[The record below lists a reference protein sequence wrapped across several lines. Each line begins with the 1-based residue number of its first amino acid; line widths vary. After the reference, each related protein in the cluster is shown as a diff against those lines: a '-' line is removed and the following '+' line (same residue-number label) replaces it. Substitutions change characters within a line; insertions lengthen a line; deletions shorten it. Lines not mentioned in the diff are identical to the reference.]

1 MPLNGKRIGKLA
13 AASGAT
19 AVALTLAHTLPAP
32 AAKAQTNPGDQRPDA
47 VPQPAPETV
56 QTIFLKNIAEQNDLN
71 DILTDLRNILPRA
84 KIYGVQSQNAITLKG
99 TPEDLE
105 TAHKL
110 IADLDRPR
118 PLYRLTYTITEYDGG
133 KSTGSQS
140 FVILAVLGQR
150 SIFKQGNRVPI
161 VTGSYDQARNSN
173 TQVQYQDVGLSIEA
187 TVDGSPDGL
196 TLRTKIEQS
205 SLPGERS
212 ATAAQDPVVHQ
223 IVLQEAAEICSGQAN
238 CPRIARCSRHNAAP
252 GNCGNC
258 RVGSLTLSEPG
269 ILRDGRGAAAPLAR
283 LRPAIP
289 HLASRVP

>member
-19 AVALTLAHTLPAP
+19 AVALTLALMLPAP
-32 AAKAQTNPGDQRPDA
+32 AAKAQASPGDQRPDA

-71 DILTDLRNILPRA
+71 EMMTDLRNILPRA
-84 KIYGVQSQNAITLKG
+84 KIYGVQSQNAITLRG

-118 PLYRLTYTITEYDGG
+118 PLYRLTYTITGYDGG

-161 VTGSYDQARNSN
+161 VTGSYDTQARNSN
-173 TQVQYQDVGLSIEA
+173 TQVQYQDVGLSIDA

-205 SLPGERS
+205 SLPGDRS

-223 IVLQEAAEICSGQAN
+223 IVLQEGAEISAGK
-238 CPRIARCSRHNAAP
+238 PT
-252 GNCGNC
+252 
-258 RVGSLTLSEPG
+258 VLGSLAVPG
-269 ILRDGRGAAAPLAR
+269 TTQRQEIAVTAELV
-283 LRPAIP
+283 
-289 HLASRVP
+289 H